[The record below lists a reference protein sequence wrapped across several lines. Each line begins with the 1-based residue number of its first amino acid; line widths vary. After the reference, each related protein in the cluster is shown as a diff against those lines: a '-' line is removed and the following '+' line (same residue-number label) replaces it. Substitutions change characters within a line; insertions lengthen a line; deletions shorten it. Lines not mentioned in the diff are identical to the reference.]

1 MITIVA
7 TILFSLL
14 LIAVGIFANKKNEVS
29 NDGFFLGS
37 RSIGSFATI
46 MTLIFSIWSTLAF
59 YGVVGEGY
67 INGVGS
73 LGIAQGIFWGSS
85 LLVIVG
91 YRLWMIGKKYGFS
104 TPGDFFGERYYSN
117 FFRIVTAVGL
127 IFFTMPYIGLQL
139 SGLGSGLNGAANVPV
154 LVGTVA
160 IALVLLIFVSVGG
173 MRSVAWTD
181 AVQGV
186 VFTVIVLVALFVLFI
201 SMPEPLAVVAQ
212 KAAEARPGLNGYPG
226 PNNLYT
232 PVLTLHLAITIGSFV
247 VWPHIF
253 IRFFIAKSK
262 ETYKT
267 LATVYPLYEVLCMV
281 PLLLIGIIII
291 PYLFGGGLSPLE
303 AQMSI
308 HQAINTIK
316 GGSVLGAGIFLAAF
330 AAAMSTAS
338 SQLLACSNMFT
349 SDLYTR
355 FVNKKA
361 SDQKIVFM
369 GRLAIV
375 AFVIISTAFGLYW
388 PHVFST
394 ATRFATPG
402 YAQLFPPLIAGLFW
416 KRANREGAI
425 AGTLGGFLI
434 LVLFSLVWPNP
445 LKITALIWSMIA
457 NVGLLVVVSLM
468 TPAPS
473 KEIVEKFHDSIS
485 EELFGSKKR
494 PAAAAKVNQA

>member
-14 LIAVGIFANKKNEVS
+14 LIAVGLYANKKNEQT

-37 RSIGSFATI
+37 RSIGTFATV

-73 LGIAQGIFWGSS
+73 LGIAQGIFWGSCF
-85 LLVIVG
+85 LVIVG
-91 YRLWMIGKKYGFS
+91 YRLWVLGKKYGYA

-154 LVGTVA
+154 LTGTVM

-186 VFTVIVLVALFVLFI
+186 VFTVIVLISLFVLFI
-201 SMPEPLAVVAQ
+201 SMPEPLPVVAQ
-212 KAAEARPGLNGYPG
+212 KAIEARPGLNGLPG
-226 PNNLYT
+226 PNKIYT

-253 IRFFIAKSK
+253 IRFFIAKTK

-267 LATVYPLYEVLCMV
+267 LAVVYPIYEVICMV
-281 PLLLIGIIII
+281 RLLLIGIIII
-291 PYLFGGGLSPLE
+291 PYLFGGSLTPLE

-308 HQAINTIK
+308 HRAINTIQ
-316 GGSVLGAGIFLAAF
+316 GGSILGAGIFLAAF

-338 SQLLACSNMFT
+338 SQLLACSSMFT

-355 FVNKKA
+355 FINKTA
-361 SDQKIVFM
+361 SEKKTVLI
-369 GRLAIV
+369 GRMAIV

-402 YAQLFPPLIAGLFW
+402 YAQLFPPLLAGLFW

-425 AGTLGGFLI
+425 AGTIGGFII

-445 LKITALIWSMIA
+445 LRITALIWSMIA
-457 NVGLLVVVSLM
+457 NVTLLVGVSLV

-473 KEIVEKFHDSIS
+473 KEIVEKFHDSVT
-485 EELFGSKKR
+485 EELFGRKKM
-494 PAAAAKVNQA
+494 AASAEVKEA